1 MCEKKK
7 NYLWDVACWNTEPVQ
22 SAWAAGDGKIHTQ
35 RGHRLLRCALQ
46 VVRGPA
52 CWHEQFG
59 LFHISLTGDGGL
71 YFHHEKFVCTSYKGA
86 KNQPL
91 LRGGSRP
98 QPLKSKDTRALWNML
113 LPSCSGHPPPPSAL
127 SLFGSFIEYEGHLRG
142 SMSFMCT
149 EDWHG

>member
-1 MCEKKK
+1 MLKH
-7 NYLWDVACWNTEPVQ
+7 WEPVQ

-52 CWHEQFG
+52 YWHEQFG
-59 LFHISLTGDGGL
+59 LFHISLTEDGGL
-71 YFHHEKFVCTSYKGA
+71 YFHHEKFVRTSYKGA

-98 QPLKSKDTRALWNML
+98 QPLKSKNTRALWNML
-113 LPSCSGHPPPPSAL
+113 LPSCSGHARPHLHWACS
-127 SLFGSFIEYEGHLRG
+127 GHLLNTRVIWG
-142 SMSFMCT
+142 DQWASCVQRIGMGKK
-149 EDWHG
+149 HLKAPQALL